1 MVVYDFCMVV
11 TEMLEG
17 NNSSEKSFILGDK
30 FRHISVHH
38 GREDMKEF
46 MTAVVGERLH

>member
-1 MVVYDFCMVV
+1 MVV
-11 TEMLEG
+11 TEMLER
-17 NNSSEKSFILGDK
+17 NSSSEKSGFLADR

-46 MTAVVGERLH
+46 MTAMVGERLH